1 MKKIL
6 IITLLILGSIGFA
19 NAQTDYCKD
28 ITITDD
34 KTMSF
39 IAYRSPL
46 FDPIAIGARLGR
58 DDSHKS
64 TLLSFLVFNKT
75 ANYESAGLYVIFAD
89 GTIWKDEGADIHCSY
104 FDIDRGYRFGAVDEI
119 KTEDEYK
126 LFETKKIKS
135 IKVGTLEL
143 AISDEFAI
151 KFMAYVK
158 CIDALKK

>member
-6 IITLLILGSIGFA
+6 IITSLILSSLTFA
-19 NAQTDYCKD
+19 KAQVNYCKD
-28 ITITDD
+28 IKITDD

-39 IAYRSPL
+39 IGYFSPIL
-46 FDPIAIGARLGR
+46 DPIAVGANIGR
-58 DDSHKS
+58 DNAHKS

-75 ANYESAGLYVIFAD
+75 ANYESSGLYVIFTD
-89 GTIWKDEGADIHCSY
+89 GTIWKDESADIDCSY
-104 FDIDRGYRFGAVDEI
+104 FDIDRGYRFGAVDQI

-143 AISDEFAI
+143 AISDEYAT

-158 CIDALKK
+158 CIDDIKK

>member
-6 IITLLILGSIGFA
+6 FTTFLILVFWDFA
-19 NAQTDYCKD
+19 KAQIDYCKD
-28 ITITDD
+28 IAITDD
-34 KTMSF
+34 KTMSYV
-39 IAYRSPL
+39 AYRSPL

-104 FDIDRGYRFGAVDEI
+104 FDIDRGYRFGAVDGI

-143 AISDEFAI
+143 AISDEFAT

-158 CIDALKK
+158 CIHDIKK